1 MAKGIIIIII
11 IIIINIIIIEC
22 KSSYR
27 DQSCCKL
34 WPNFDPPRALLDIKC
49 HRCSL
54 FIFHTISKTILDI
67 FGKIGNHQLFK
78 LPNLV
83 DLSFPYWVNRDKER
97 LRVFSFCFVIF
108 SRHVSPHSWGWNQ
121 FSTPANLVLGA
132 MYMTKVPRG
141 LCVVPRGGCS
151 SILEYQSKAAASVQ
165 WPCAGHTGCYHT
177 HLSLKR
183 NPPIPPKVKAPV
195 KYLI

>member
-1 MAKGIIIIII
+1 MAKLWSASRIIGYQVSSLLSVYLLH
-11 IIIINIIIIEC
+11 NIQDNSWHFWWNW
-22 KSSYR
+22 K
-27 DQSCCKL
+27 
-34 WPNFDPPRALLDIKC
+34 
-49 HRCSL
+49 
-54 FIFHTISKTILDI
+54 
-67 FGKIGNHQLFK
+67 LFK

-83 DLSFPYWVNRDKER
+83 DLSFPYWVNLDKER

-121 FSTPANLVLGA
+121 FSTPPNLVLGA

-183 NPPIPPKVKAPV
+183 NPQIPPKVP
-195 KYLI
+195 